1 MIVDGDMR
9 RFVLALPSLTLLL
22 LGCHSAG
29 PYGFARTYQPLSAE
43 KSAVEGA
50 RQFDPVMAERDKED
64 WKKGTVTLFGIV
76 KGRSSAKSG
85 GAYLTLSMR
94 TLSDR
99 NLCDDFDE
107 DTCRVTVSEHEHATL
122 HAIVKLTSEDEVGE
136 HSVGKGSL
144 VRVVGQLTDEVDPD
158 DGASVLR
165 VSYYRHWPPAFYVT
179 EQARSYMRR

>member
-1 MIVDGDMR
+1 MR

-43 KSAVEGA
+43 QNALEGA
-50 RQFDPVMAERDKED
+50 REFDPVMAERDKED
-64 WKKGTVTLFGIV
+64 WKKSTV
-76 KGRSSAKSG
+76 
-85 GAYLTLSMR
+85 SMR

-99 NLCDDFDE
+99 NLCDEFDE
-107 DTCRVTVSEHEHATL
+107 DTCRVTVSEHEHATI
-122 HAIVKLTSEDEVGE
+122 HAIVKLTSDDEVGE

-144 VRVVGQLTDEVDPD
+144 VRVVGKLTDEVDPD

-165 VSYYRHWPPAFYVT
+165 VSYYRHWPRHFYVT
-179 EQARSYMRR
+179 TAMASGMTK